1 MEFKSFDILLKEFM
15 EVFNSKSINK
25 TNPKGI
31 AHANALIASGDVKE
45 PSTWEH
51 PTADQENA
59 YLEANG
65 WDKFAQWYLGVDTA
79 ADSETKAHYG
89 YVYTSDFKTVDR
101 QGLRAIRQRAA
112 QNNQTAIFA
121 AAGKMIE
128 AIDAKKNG

>member
-1 MEFKSFDILLKEFM
+1 MEFKSFDILLKE
-15 EVFNSKSINK
+15 VLKSLDIKSINK

-45 PSTWEH
+45 PTSWEH
-51 PTADQENA
+51 PTAAQENA

-65 WDKFAQWYLGVDTA
+65 YDKFALWYLGVDTT
-79 ADSETKAHYG
+79 ADPETKAHYG

-121 AAGKMIE
+121 AAGKMID
-128 AIDAKKNG
+128 AIDAKK

>member
-1 MEFKSFDILLKEFM
+1 MELKSFDVLLKAFLNEF
-15 EVFNSKSINK
+15 STKAINK

-31 AHANALIASGDVKE
+31 AHANSLIASGDVKE
-45 PSTWEH
+45 PSSWEH
-51 PTADQENA
+51 PTAEMENS

-65 WDKFAQWYLGVDTA
+65 WDKFAQWYLGVDTN
-79 ADSETKAHYG
+79 ADPETKAHYG

-128 AIDAKKNG
+128 KIDAKKNG

>member
-1 MEFKSFDILLKEFM
+1 MKSFVQLEKALESL
-15 EVFNSKSINK
+15 FNQKAINR

-31 AHANALIASGDVKE
+31 AHANSLIASGDVKE
-45 PSTWEH
+45 PSSWEH
-51 PTADQENA
+51 PTAEMENA

-65 WDKFAQWYLGVDTA
+65 WDEFSKWYLGVDTEMGA
-79 ADSETKAHYG
+79 ETKGHYG

-112 QNNQTAIFA
+112 QNGMTSIFA

-128 AIDAKKNG
+128 KIDAKK